1 AQHTGSSTPR
11 SSAGSLPSWR
21 WTGGRRRVARSV
33 HSASIGRPGSTTTP
47 RPARSSDED
56 VPSSRRIKRH
66 VSLHANAACAT
77 VPPIRPATALIG
89 EETAVRWERRRI
101 VLEEES
107 MRSTIRARAGRTLAI
122 VALIGATLA
131 PAASSVHA
139 ADSPLILKVGTD
151 QTFSGLNPWQAV
163 YVLDYEIFTL
173 NYDLLVGY

>member
-1 AQHTGSSTPR
+1 
-11 SSAGSLPSWR
+11 
-21 WTGGRRRVARSV
+21 
-33 HSASIGRPGSTTTP
+33 
-47 RPARSSDED
+47 
-56 VPSSRRIKRH
+56 
-66 VSLHANAACAT
+66 
-77 VPPIRPATALIG
+77 
-89 EETAVRWERRRI
+89 
-101 VLEEES
+101 

-173 NYDLLVGY
+173 NYDLLVGYDQNLDYTEGFATSWTTSEDGKTTTFKIRPGMKWSDGQPATAEDAAYTYNFVLDALAKETTLGPATSTATSPPPV